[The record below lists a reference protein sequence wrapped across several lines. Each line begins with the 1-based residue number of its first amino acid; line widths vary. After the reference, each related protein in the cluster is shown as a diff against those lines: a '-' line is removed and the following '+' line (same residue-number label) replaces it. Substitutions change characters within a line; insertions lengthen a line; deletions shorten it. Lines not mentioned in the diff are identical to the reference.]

1 MTTPAFK
8 DTATYWD
15 VLSCENQITLSDLV
29 RIMFQYRDPDSNTI
43 LEDRDPYE
51 AIREE
56 YGANAF
62 YFSLP
67 DEFDEYMD
75 FEIENACEE
84 YREILER
91 FFNSLSK

>member
-8 DTATYWD
+8 DTFTYWD
-15 VLSCENQITLSDLV
+15 VLRNENQISLSDLV
-29 RIMFQYRDPDSNTI
+29 CIMFQYRDPDSNTI

-56 YGANAF
+56 FGANAF

-75 FEIENACEE
+75 FEIENACEDD
-84 YREILER
+84 REILER
-91 FFNSLSK
+91 FFTSLSK

>member
-8 DTATYWD
+8 DTKTYWD
-15 VLSCENQITLSDLV
+15 VLSCENQISLSDLV
-29 RIMFQYRDPDSNTI
+29 SIMFQYRDPDSNTI

-51 AIREE
+51 AVRYEF
-56 YGANAF
+56 GANAF
-62 YFSLP
+62 YFNLP
-67 DEFDEYMD
+67 YEFGDYMD